1 MVIKD
6 IKRFSDT
13 RYKARAY
20 ICYLFSRNLPNRLPG
35 VCLENI
41 KAGFDKISHEI
52 ENFDA
57 LYILDE
63 NGIQI
68 EDSISL
74 NEKYKIPK
82 GENRANKAYYYT
94 AVREKRCVLSDPY
107 PSSLNGGLCVT
118 ASVPIYN
125 EKNELKFIA
134 CIDISLE
141 NILNMVDSGFV
152 EEHFGRFLKKNYL
165 VIKKNIYIRSTNQH
179 YYTINRLLEKEKAD
193 RFFFIKSTA
202 CTTIWF

>member
-41 KAGFDKISHEI
+41 KAGFDKISHET

-68 EDSISL
+68 E
-74 NEKYKIPK
+74 
-82 GENRANKAYYYT
+82 
-94 AVREKRCVLSDPY
+94 
-107 PSSLNGGLCVT
+107 
-118 ASVPIYN
+118 
-125 EKNELKFIA
+125 
-134 CIDISLE
+134 
-141 NILNMVDSGFV
+141 
-152 EEHFGRFLKKNYL
+152 
-165 VIKKNIYIRSTNQH
+165 
-179 YYTINRLLEKEKAD
+179 
-193 RFFFIKSTA
+193 
-202 CTTIWF
+202 